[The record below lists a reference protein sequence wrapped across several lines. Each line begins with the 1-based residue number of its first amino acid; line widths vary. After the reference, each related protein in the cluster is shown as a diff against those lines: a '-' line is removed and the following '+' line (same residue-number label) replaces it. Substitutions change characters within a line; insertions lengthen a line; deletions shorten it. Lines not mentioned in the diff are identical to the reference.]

1 MTSLCV
7 ATIPYAQNHT
17 SLSTATLLM
26 DLTLYNRLTVQI
38 IGTLEGVIG
47 GVPHTPPD
55 LSAKFQIKNFILV
68 FETLEHVELSVEL
81 ECTTKC
87 VQVKLMV

>member
-1 MTSLCV
+1 MTSLSV
-7 ATIPYAQNHT
+7 STIPYVQNHT
-17 SLSTATLLM
+17 SLSTAILLM

-38 IGTLEGVIG
+38 IGSLEGFIG
-47 GVPHTPPD
+47 RVPHTLPD
-55 LSAKFQIKNFILV
+55 LNVQVQTKDFILV